1 MGKDLM
7 TTREFADL
15 LGLRGVWGRCASFC
29 LMRILGLHRLNEIHR
44 KVDGKKGPAFSEAVL
59 QEMDIRLD
67 IPAEQL
73 NLIPQTGGF
82 FTISNH
88 HFGAIDGLILS
99 QVFGSRRPDYKI
111 LTTFILSLIPGLKD
125 TFLPV
130 NNFGGAPSARSIN
143 GLRMTL
149 EHIGQGRPLGLFPA
163 GEVATWQKR
172 SRRTSMSGHFVTED
186 IPWADNII
194 RLIRDAKLPV
204 IPVYFEGT
212 NSLLFH
218 LMGKI
223 HPKLRTVRLLHE
235 LVNKRGRVVS
245 VRIGRPISPEE
256 MAAFPQTDLL
266 GRYLRN
272 RCYAL
277 ESQCGTAANI
287 PSLEIHE
294 DIAPAGNPALVA
306 AELESQREGMLF
318 ESGDWRGYL
327 LRAEQIPYT
336 LQELARLREETFRL
350 VGEGTGNASD
360 SDAYD
365 QWYRHLILWN
375 IPDGRIGGAYR
386 IGLGSEIVPE
396 RGIEGLYTTSLL
408 RFGKDCAPLLA
419 RCIELGRSFIVS
431 DYQRDV
437 LALKSLFTGLA
448 LTVTAHPECD
458 YFLGPVSISNAYPTF
473 YKSLMV
479 YFLQNHYPFTEEAG
493 VAVPTHPFQPDWL
506 KVNPADLL
514 AGCRDVEDLDRL
526 MVRLSDGRYRIPV
539 LVRQYFKMGARLV
552 CFNIDKLFND
562 SLDGLIL
569 LKFADY
575 PENTLR
581 SVVRC
586 LPAGDYE
593 RVMKRF
599 GLWP

>member
-1 MGKDLM
+1 M

-82 FTISNH
+82 ITISNH

-194 RLIRDAKLPV
+194 RIIRDAKLPV

-256 MAAFPQTDLL
+256 MAAFPQTDSL

-277 ESQCGTAANI
+277 ESQCGTAASI

-306 AELESQREGMLF
+306 AELESQRDGMLF

-365 QWYRHLILWN
+365 QW
-375 IPDGRIGGAYR
+375 
-386 IGLGSEIVPE
+386 
-396 RGIEGLYTTSLL
+396 
-408 RFGKDCAPLLA
+408 
-419 RCIELGRSFIVS
+419 
-431 DYQRDV
+431 
-437 LALKSLFTGLA
+437 
-448 LTVTAHPECD
+448 
-458 YFLGPVSISNAYPTF
+458 
-473 YKSLMV
+473 
-479 YFLQNHYPFTEEAG
+479 
-493 VAVPTHPFQPDWL
+493 
-506 KVNPADLL
+506 
-514 AGCRDVEDLDRL
+514 
-526 MVRLSDGRYRIPV
+526 
-539 LVRQYFKMGARLV
+539 
-552 CFNIDKLFND
+552 
-562 SLDGLIL
+562 
-569 LKFADY
+569 
-575 PENTLR
+575 
-581 SVVRC
+581 
-586 LPAGDYE
+586 
-593 RVMKRF
+593 
-599 GLWP
+599 

>member
-1 MGKDLM
+1 MGKDLL
-7 TTREFADL
+7 TAREFADL
-15 LGLRGVWGRCASFC
+15 LGLRGVWGRWASFC
-29 LMRILGLHRLNEIHR
+29 LIRILGIHRINAINR
-44 KVDGKKGPAFSEAVL
+44 KVDDKRGPAFSEGVL
-59 QEMDIRLD
+59 RELDITLD
-67 IPAEQL
+67 IPEEQL

-82 FTISNH
+82 ITVSNH

-111 LTTFILSLIPGLKD
+111 LTNFFLSIVPGLKE

-130 NNFGGAPSARSIN
+130 NNFGGAPTARSIN

-149 EHIGQGRPLGLFPA
+149 EHIGQERPLGLFPA
-163 GEVATWQKR
+163 GEVATWQKK
-172 SRRTSMSGHFVTED
+172 SRRTSVGGHFVVED

-194 RLIRDAKLPV
+194 RIIRDAKMPV
-204 IPVYFEGT
+204 IPVYFDGT

-223 HPKLRTVRLLHE
+223 HPMLRTARLIHE
-235 LVNKRGRVVS
+235 LPNKRGRVVS

-256 MAAFPQTDLL
+256 IAAFPQTDAL

-277 ESQCGTAANI
+277 ESQCGTAASI
-287 PSLEIHE
+287 PSLEVHE
-294 DIAPAGNPALVA
+294 DVAPAGNPAIVA
-306 AELESQREGMLF
+306 AELDGLRSNMLF

-327 LRAEQIPYT
+327 LRAEQMPHT
-336 LQELARLREETFRL
+336 MQELARLREETFRI
-350 VGEGTGNASD
+350 VGEGTGYASD

-365 QWYRHLILWN
+365 QWYHHLILWN

-396 RGIEGLYTTSLL
+396 RGIEGLYTTSLC
-408 RFGKDCAPLLA
+408 RFGKDTAPLLS

-479 YFLQNHYPFTEEAG
+479 HFLQEHYPFTEATG

-506 KVNPADLL
+506 KVNPDELL
-514 AGCRDVEDLDRL
+514 FGCRDVEDLDHL

-552 CFNIDKLFND
+552 CFNVDVLFND

-575 PENTLR
+575 PEKTLR
-581 SVVRC
+581 SVARC
-586 LPAGDYE
+586 LPDEEYE

-599 GLWP
+599 GYGC

>member
-1 MGKDLM
+1 MGKDLL
-7 TTREFADL
+7 TAREFADL
-15 LGLRGVWGRCASFC
+15 LGLRGVWGRWASFC
-29 LMRILGLHRLNEIHR
+29 LIRILGIHRINAINR
-44 KVDGKKGPAFSEAVL
+44 KVDDKRGPAFSEGVL
-59 QEMDIRLD
+59 RELDITLD
-67 IPAEQL
+67 IPEEQL

-82 FTISNH
+82 ITVSNH

-111 LTTFILSLIPGLKD
+111 LTNFFLSIVPGLKE

-130 NNFGGAPSARSIN
+130 NNFGGAPTARSIN

-149 EHIGQGRPLGLFPA
+149 EHIGQERPLGLFPA
-163 GEVATWQKR
+163 GEVATWQKK
-172 SRRTSMSGHFVTED
+172 SRRTSVGGHFVVED

-194 RLIRDAKLPV
+194 RIIRDAKMPV
-204 IPVYFEGT
+204 IPVYFDGT

-223 HPKLRTVRLLHE
+223 HPMLRTARLIHE
-235 LVNKRGRVVS
+235 LPNKRGRVVS

-256 MAAFPQTDLL
+256 IAAFPQTDAL

-277 ESQCGTAANI
+277 ESQCGTAASI
-287 PSLEIHE
+287 PSLEVHE
-294 DIAPAGNPALVA
+294 DVAPAGNPAIVA
-306 AELESQREGMLF
+306 AELDGLRSNMLF

-327 LRAEQIPYT
+327 LRAEQMPHT
-336 LQELARLREETFRL
+336 TQELARLREETFRI
-350 VGEGTGNASD
+350 VGEGTGYASD

-365 QWYRHLILWN
+365 QWYHHLILWN

-396 RGIEGLYTTSLL
+396 RGIEGLYTTSLC
-408 RFGKDCAPLLA
+408 RFGKDTAPLLS
-419 RCIELGRSFIVS
+419 RCIELGRSFIVP

-448 LTVTAHPECD
+448 LTVAAHPECD

-479 YFLQNHYPFTEEAG
+479 HFLQEHYPFTEAAG

-506 KVNPADLL
+506 KVNPDELL
-514 AGCRDVEDLDRL
+514 FGCRDVEDLDHL
-526 MVRLSDGRYRIPV
+526 MARLSNGRYRIPV

-552 CFNIDKLFND
+552 CFNVDVLFND

-581 SVVRC
+581 SVARC
-586 LPAGDYE
+586 LPAEEYE

-599 GLWP
+599 GYGC

>member
-1 MGKDLM
+1 MGKDLL
-7 TTREFADL
+7 TAREFADL
-15 LGLRGVWGRCASFC
+15 LGLRGVWGRWASFC
-29 LMRILGLHRLNEIHR
+29 LIRILGIHRINAINR
-44 KVDGKKGPAFSEAVL
+44 KVDDKRGPAFSEGVL
-59 QEMDIRLD
+59 RELDITLD
-67 IPAEQL
+67 IPEEQL

-82 FTISNH
+82 ITVSNH

-111 LTTFILSLIPGLKD
+111 LTNFFLSIIPGLKE

-130 NNFGGAPSARSIN
+130 NNFGGAPTARSIN

-149 EHIGQGRPLGLFPA
+149 DHIGQERPLGLFPA
-163 GEVATWQKR
+163 GEVATWQKK
-172 SRRTSMSGHFVTED
+172 SRRTSVGGHFVVED

-194 RLIRDAKLPV
+194 RIIRDAKMPV
-204 IPVYFEGT
+204 IPVYFDGT

-223 HPKLRTVRLLHE
+223 HPMLRTARLIHE
-235 LVNKRGRVVS
+235 LPNKRGRVVS

-256 MAAFPQTDLL
+256 IAAFPQTDAL

-277 ESQCGTAANI
+277 ESQCGTAASI
-287 PSLEIHE
+287 PSLEVHE
-294 DIAPAGNPALVA
+294 DVAPAGNPALVA
-306 AELESQREGMLF
+306 AELDGLRSNMLF

-327 LRAEQIPYT
+327 LRAEQMPHT
-336 LQELARLREETFRL
+336 MQELARLREETFRI
-350 VGEGTGNASD
+350 VGEGTGYASD
-360 SDAYD
+360 SDVYD

-396 RGIEGLYTTSLL
+396 RGIAGLYTTSLC

-473 YKSLMV
+473 YKSMMV

-526 MVRLSDGRYRIPV
+526 MARLSDGHYRIPV

-586 LPAGDYE
+586 LPAADYE

-599 GLWP
+599 GYSS